1 MQQRST
7 EWFTMR
13 KQYIGASDASSVLGV
28 SPWKTSYQLWI
39 EKTSKD
45 PNESIPNPRMQRGLD
60 LEPKALSLFEQ
71 ETGYLMS
78 PKVLISPSHQFM
90 MASLDGLC
98 IDDKIAVEIKCP
110 GFKDHEIAL
119 EGKVPDKYIPQLQH
133 QLCVLNA
140 EKMYYESYNPD
151 HEKTLVI
158 FEVYRDQTYI
168 DNLIQKE
175 SEFYYKHMLTGIPPE
190 NEKIPPKIIESEKW
204 VTLTNEYRRL
214 ENESKQHEK
223 RKDEIKDLL
232 IQIAENETA
241 SGNGISLQKIARK
254 GNINYNSIPMLR
266 NVNLE
271 EFRKPTSNFWMIK
284 EINNG
289 MD

>member
-13 KQYIGASDASSVLGV
+13 KYHIGASDASSVLGV
-28 SPWKTSYQLWI
+28 SPWKNAYQLWQ

-45 PNESIPNPRMQRGLD
+45 LIESIPNPRMQRGID
-60 LEPKALSLFEQ
+60 LEPKALSLFEK

-78 PKVLISPSHQFM
+78 PHVLINPKFQWQ

-98 IDDKIAVEIKCP
+98 IDEKVAVEIKCP

-151 HEKTLVI
+151 HEKTLII

-175 SEFYYKHMLTGIPPE
+175 SNFYYNHMLTGIPPE
-190 NEKIPPKIIESEKW
+190 NDKVPKKIIESEKW
-204 VTLTNEYRRL
+204 VALTNEYKRL
-214 ENESKQHEK
+214 DYESKQHEK
-223 RKDEIKDLL
+223 RKEEIKDLL

-241 SGNGISLQKIARK
+241 SGNGFSLQKVERK
-254 GNINYNSIPMLR
+254 GAINYNSIPMLR

-271 EFRKPTSNFWMIK
+271 EFRKPTSNFWIIK
-284 EINNG
+284 ESNENNR
-289 MD
+289 